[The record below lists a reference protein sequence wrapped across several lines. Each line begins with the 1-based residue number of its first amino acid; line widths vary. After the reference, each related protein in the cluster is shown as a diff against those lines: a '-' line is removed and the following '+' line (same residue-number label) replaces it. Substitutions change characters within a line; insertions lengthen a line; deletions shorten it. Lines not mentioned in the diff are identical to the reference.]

1 MAGPLDELVKRILRR
16 VDAFKDEHSL
26 DEVEVAIELVDGS
39 LHRLKTLSAEPGLG
53 FVSFCPHCEDGEPQ
67 EIIVPLGAV
76 RELRIG
82 APGPEQAVGFVGP
95 GAAAGPSPAGG

>member
-16 VDAFKDEHSL
+16 VDAFKEEHAIE
-26 DEVEVAIELVDGS
+26 EVEVSIELVDGS
-39 LHRLKTLSAEPGLG
+39 LHRLKTLSSEPGLG
-53 FVSFCPHCEDGEPQ
+53 FISFCPHCDDGEPQ

-82 APGPEQAVGFVGP
+82 AQGSEQAVGF
-95 GAAAGPSPAGG
+95 AGEAPA

>member
-82 APGPEQAVGFVGP
+82 PPDREQALGF
-95 GAAAGPSPAGG
+95 AGEPSA